1 MAQGPQNRKMQSII
15 GISQSNH
22 FKEQQLKESSII
34 RDLTKQNLLP
44 SGDKPNGA
52 QQDVIN
58 QYNERINRKYAQ
70 LQEEKK
76 ENALM
81 NYSNLDEKALNN
93 LILEPSKI
101 SPLLKV
107 LEEEN
112 QVLKGEVASVSMD
125 LARFMEWVE
134 LLLEENRF
142 MRGHIN
148 KKNCDI

>member
-1 MAQGPQNRKMQSII
+1 
-15 GISQSNH
+15 
-22 FKEQQLKESSII
+22 
-34 RDLTKQNLLP
+34 
-44 SGDKPNGA
+44 
-52 QQDVIN
+52 
-58 QYNERINRKYAQ
+58 
-70 LQEEKK
+70 
-76 ENALM
+76 M

-93 LILEPSKI
+93 LMMEPSRI

-107 LEEEN
+107 LEDEN

-148 KKNCDI
+148 KKNNDI

>member
-1 MAQGPQNRKMQSII
+1 
-15 GISQSNH
+15 
-22 FKEQQLKESSII
+22 
-34 RDLTKQNLLP
+34 
-44 SGDKPNGA
+44 
-52 QQDVIN
+52 
-58 QYNERINRKYAQ
+58 
-70 LQEEKK
+70 
-76 ENALM
+76 M

-112 QVLKGEVASVSMD
+112 QVLKGEVATVSTD
-125 LARFMEWVE
+125 LGRFMEWVE

-148 KKNCDI
+148 KKNADIQNVIQTIGLNESEKD